1 MGTMSVP
8 TSSSFQIFV
17 NKNQWITYLLHP
29 SSASTLLNYN
39 FASGGAT
46 TDASLVKPYQSTVL
60 SLIDQVSLFT
70 KDLSPLPT
78 NSLTASNTLIGIWI
92 GVNDVGN
99 AWSNASW
106 PTLSQKI
113 IDQYF
118 TQVQELYASGA
129 QNFLFLTVPPI
140 QKTPAVMAQPNST
153 QSAEGAA
160 VGDYNKL
167 LVKAVDD
174 FKAKN
179 EGVTTWVYDT
189 GEAFNTAIASPE
201 TYGAKDA
208 SCYNG
213 DGTSC
218 LWFNDYHPGQAIHK
232 LVAAGVAA
240 LVGL

>member
-1 MGTMSVP
+1 MSVAP
-8 TSSSFQIFV
+8 STSFQIFV

-29 SSASTLLNYN
+29 SSDFTLLNYN

-70 KDLSPLPT
+70 KNLFPS
-78 NSLTASNTLIGIWI
+78 NSLTASNTLIDIWI

-99 AWSNASW
+99 AWSNANW

-113 IDQYF
+113 DQYF
-118 TQVQELYASGA
+118 SQVQELYASGA
-129 QNFLFLTVPPI
+129 RNFLSLTVPPI

-160 VGDYNKL
+160 VGDYNEL

-189 GEAFNTAIASPE
+189 GDAFNTAIASPE
-201 TYGAKDA
+201 THGAKDA